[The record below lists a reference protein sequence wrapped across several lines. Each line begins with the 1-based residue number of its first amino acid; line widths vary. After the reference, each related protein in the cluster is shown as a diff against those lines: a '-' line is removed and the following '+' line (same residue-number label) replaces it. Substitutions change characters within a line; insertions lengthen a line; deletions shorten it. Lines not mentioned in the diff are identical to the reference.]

1 MDMSNKTKFYKNV
14 LNQLKSDSNSSSNSD
29 QITLMKFLFDRVLNQ
44 NLNLEQS
51 EKNLELATETFMK
64 LVDESLAD
72 QFYKINKIML
82 VFTCATVLF
91 LPPQVLAGLM
101 GMNIKVP
108 F

>member
-14 LNQLKSDSNSSSNSD
+14 LNQLKSDSNCSLNSD
-29 QITLMKFLFDRVLNQ
+29 QMTLMKFLFDRVLNQ

-72 QFYKINKIML
+72 QSDKLNKIML
-82 VFTCATVLF
+82 VEGTRTNN
-91 LPPQVLAGLM
+91 
-101 GMNIKVP
+101 NINDGGGYRIMKGERC
-108 F
+108 

>member
-1 MDMSNKTKFYKNV
+1 
-14 LNQLKSDSNSSSNSD
+14 
-29 QITLMKFLFDRVLNQ
+29 MKFLFHRVLNQ

-72 QFYKINKIML
+72 QSDRLNKIML

-91 LPPQVLAGLM
+91 LPPQVIAGLM

-108 F
+108 LQDFYS